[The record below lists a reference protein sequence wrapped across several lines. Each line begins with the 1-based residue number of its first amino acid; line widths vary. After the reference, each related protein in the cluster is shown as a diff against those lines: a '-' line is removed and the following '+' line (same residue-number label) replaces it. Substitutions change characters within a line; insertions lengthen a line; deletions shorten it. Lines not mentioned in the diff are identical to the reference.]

1 MIIDLSV
8 LTDGFSSKLRVI
20 SFYLAVIKIK
30 KYKKKIYIYEKKTK
44 DSPYLFTDLCLIKD
58 FKIIKLKKKPN
69 NEIKFTPYNYDTE
82 LEKLKKKNSINF
94 NDKKFYSISDKLYK
108 NFIPIKKI
116 QKKIKKLNLPKNFI
130 GIHIRSTDREIKII
144 NFLFNIQF
152 KEMIFDFQIKHMI
165 ENLLSFVKSKTKIKI
180 FFITSDNKYYKDK
193 IYNKLKKKVKI
204 YSNNSKYEVKSF
216 RQTSGED
223 FLIELFC
230 LSKSKIIISTLGGAV
245 PKTAS
250 MISKNKINIYKWTNV
265 LNFNI
270 IFKYLI
276 LIIFNLKKIKSN
288 LLNHLL
294 NRR

>member
-30 KYKKKIYIYEKKTK
+30 NYQKKIYIYEKITR
-44 DSPYLFTDLCLIKD
+44 DSPFLFTDLCLIKN

-82 LEKLKKKNSINF
+82 LKKLKKKNLIKF
-94 NDKKFYSISDKLYK
+94 NDKKFYSISNKLYK

-116 QKKIKKLNLPKNFI
+116 QKKIKKLDLPKNFV

-144 NFLFNIQF
+144 NFLINIQF
-152 KEMIFDFQIKHMI
+152 KEMIFDFQVRHMI
-165 ENLLSFVKSKTKIKI
+165 KNLLSFVKSKTKINK
-180 FFITSDNKYYKDK
+180 FFITSDNKYYKEK
-193 IYNKLKKKVKI
+193 IYNKLKGKVRI
-204 YSNNSKYEVKSF
+204 YSNDSKYDVKSF

-223 FLIELFC
+223 FLVELFC

-245 PKTAS
+245 PTTAS
-250 MISKNKINIYKWTNV
+250 MISKNKINIYKWTN
-265 LNFNI
+265 LTNFYL

-294 NRR
+294 N

>member
-30 KYKKKIYIYEKKTK
+30 KYKKKIYIYEKTTK

-58 FKIIKLKKKPN
+58 YKIIKLKKKPN
-69 NEIKFTPYNYDTE
+69 NEIKFSPYNYDTE
-82 LEKLKKKNSINF
+82 LKKLKKKNLINF
-94 NDKKFYSISDKLYK
+94 NDKKFYSISNKLYK

-116 QKKIKKLNLPKNFI
+116 QKKIKKLDLPKNFV

-144 NFLFNIQF
+144 NFLINIQF
-152 KEMIFDFQIKHMI
+152 EEMIFDFQVRHMI
-165 ENLLSFVKSKTKIKI
+165 KNLLSFVKSKTKINK
-180 FFITSDNKYYKDK
+180 FFITSDNKYYKEK
-193 IYNKLKKKVKI
+193 IYNKLKGKVRI

-223 FLIELFC
+223 FLVELFC

-245 PKTAS
+245 PTTAS
-250 MISKNKINIYKWTNV
+250 MISKNKINIYKWTN
-265 LNFNI
+265 LTNFYL

-288 LLNHLL
+288 LFNHLL
-294 NRR
+294 N